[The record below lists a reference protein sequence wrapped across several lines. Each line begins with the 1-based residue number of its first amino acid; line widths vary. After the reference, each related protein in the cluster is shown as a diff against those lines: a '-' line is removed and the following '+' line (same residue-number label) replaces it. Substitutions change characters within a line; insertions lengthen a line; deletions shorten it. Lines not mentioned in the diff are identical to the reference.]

1 MMLHEALK
9 TLHIVSMA
17 VWIGGMF
24 TMSMAAFVLASDRSG
39 LERVRAA
46 TAPIASLSMILTLA
60 LGFGLAYSAG
70 WLSQRWVVGK
80 MLMALVL
87 AGFHGYVSGQVRRMA
102 RDPSRPLSA
111 MMRAAPV
118 VILLSLLIVVA
129 LAVRKP

>member
-1 MMLHEALK
+1 MTPHEALK

-24 TMSMAAFVLASDRSG
+24 TMAMAAVVLASDRSG
-39 LERVRAA
+39 IERVRAA
-46 TAPIASLSMILTLA
+46 IAPLASLSMMSTLV

-70 WLSQRWVVGK
+70 WLSERWVVGK
-80 MLMALVL
+80 MLTALVL

-111 MMRAAPV
+111 MMRASPIV
-118 VILLSLLIVVA
+118 LLLSLLTVVA